1 MRHASVVVLALAL
14 AGPAG
19 AQQPPLSP
27 RQALE
32 LARLHSPLLSVA
44 ESRIRVAV
52 GAARQRAAPPNPL
65 FEMRQEN
72 MSGALA
78 TDRFATLTLPLGLTF
93 QRGALRAEGRET
105 VAAVT
110 ADSASTARAM
120 EATVATLYWR
130 SALAEALVGSAAIE
144 AAAMQEIATLEETRL
159 LEGAVAEGVA
169 LRARLEVERARLA
182 LARAGAEARRAH
194 AALALAIGL
203 PAGELG
209 RPAAPEV
216 GASVGV
222 PDLAGSVA
230 RAIAERPEMEAARRR
245 VEAARWGVRA
255 AWRGTLPDAG
265 VQIGAMQTAG
275 RGAALVGI
283 AIELPLRD
291 RGAAAR
297 ERARGEQALAEAE
310 LEVARGRVAAE
321 VAAAIEVYV
330 RLVEA
335 APAESFALAE
345 RGAEVA
351 RIAGTAYR
359 EGAVSLME
367 LLDAQRAHADART
380 TAATWAAELAMARI
394 ELCRALGAPIEE
406 AL

>member
-1 MRHASVVVLALAL
+1 
-14 AGPAG
+14 
-19 AQQPPLSP
+19 
-27 RQALE
+27 
-32 LARLHSPLLSVA
+32 
-44 ESRIRVAV
+44 
-52 GAARQRAAPPNPL
+52 
-65 FEMRQEN
+65 
-72 MSGALA
+72 
-78 TDRFATLTLPLGLTF
+78 
-93 QRGALRAEGRET
+93 
-105 VAAVT
+105 
-110 ADSASTARAM
+110 
-120 EATVATLYWR
+120 
-130 SALAEALVGSAAIE
+130 
-144 AAAMQEIATLEETRL
+144 
-159 LEGAVAEGVA
+159 
-169 LRARLEVERARLA
+169 
-182 LARAGAEARRAH
+182 
-194 AALALAIGL
+194 
-203 PAGELG
+203 
-209 RPAAPEV
+209 
-216 GASVGV
+216 
-222 PDLAGSVA
+222 
-230 RAIAERPEMEAARRR
+230 MEAARRR

-321 VAAAIEVYV
+321 VAAAIEVCV